1 MNENFPRPGWWTREG
16 QKRFGDWSQTK
27 AGLICDVMNIDR
39 EVWLGVL
46 GEGTFTQGYLSY
58 VGKYMYRWLRKI
70 RRRMRMENGW
80 KWDRIP
86 KINLIVL

>member
-1 MNENFPRPGWWTREG
+1 MRGKNDSEIGVK
-16 QKRFGDWSQTK
+16 QKRVN
-27 AGLICDVMNIDR
+27 CDVMNIDR

-46 GEGTFTQGYLSY
+46 GEGTFTQGLFVLRGKIY
-58 VGKYMYRWLRKI
+58 VFVGCRKI